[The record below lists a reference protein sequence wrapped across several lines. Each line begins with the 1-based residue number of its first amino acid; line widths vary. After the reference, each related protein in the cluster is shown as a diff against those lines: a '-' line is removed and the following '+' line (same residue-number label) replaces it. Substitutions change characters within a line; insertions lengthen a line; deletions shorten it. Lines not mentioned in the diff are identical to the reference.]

1 MVRLLVSALLHT
13 IANAVGL
20 LVASALLEDFTMTT
34 QGFLFATLLFTTVE
48 VVGGPL
54 ILKIALTNIRALTG
68 GIALVTT
75 LVGLIITDIFVE
87 GFDISGVSTWIGAT
101 VIIWFAALLAGLIL
115 PLIVFKK
122 VMSSDSK

>member
-20 LVASALLEDFTMTT
+20 LVASALLDDFTMTT
-34 QGFLFATLLFTTVE
+34 QGFLFATLLFTVIE
-48 VVGGPL
+48 VVAGPL
-54 ILKIALTNIRALTG
+54 MLKIALTNVPTLTG

-87 GFDISGVSTWIGAT
+87 GFDINGASTWIGAT
-101 VIIWFAALLAGLIL
+101 VIIWLAALLAGLIL

-122 VMSSDSK
+122 VMSPDSK